1 VRVAWIAAGVAVLI
15 VTFALL
21 WRAGSFRPTAAPEM
35 GNAGNA
41 DQAPGLGTRAPDI
54 SAMSPEERFERLFER
69 VVRAGE
75 NGDSLTVQR
84 FSPMALGAYAQLD
97 SVNSDLRFHAALI
110 ELGLGDFAVAEAL
123 ADTILAREP
132 GHLFGYLIRGEAA
145 ERQNRSDALA
155 RSYRDFLGHYDAELR
170 SARPEYAEHKP
181 ILDDFRIR
189 AAAAT
194 GKP

>member
-1 VRVAWIAAGVAVLI
+1 
-15 VTFALL
+15 
-21 WRAGSFRPTAAPEM
+21 
-35 GNAGNA
+35 
-41 DQAPGLGTRAPDI
+41 
-54 SAMSPEERFERLFER
+54 MSPEERFEKLFER

-75 NGDSLTVQR
+75 NGDTLTVQQ

-110 ELGLGDFAVAEAL
+110 DLALGGFPAAEAL

-145 ERQNRSDALA
+145 ERQNQAKALA
-155 RSYRDFLGHYDAELR
+155 KSYRDFQDHYAAELK
-170 SARPEYAEHKP
+170 AGRPEYAEHKP
-181 ILDDFRIR
+181 VLDDFRIR

-194 GKP
+194 GKR